1 MDTKEISS
9 TLQLILDVTEELIM
23 EKGCQKT
30 TLQDMIDRSGLSKGA
45 IYHYVKS
52 KDELFALILQN
63 RQKQMNAAF
72 FENVASDKGVF
83 SPFQGIAQRFEEL
96 SHSDQVSNL
105 IFIYL
110 LSKIE
115 NKKIQSILQKQHEDA
130 IQMGE
135 EWIEVGK
142 QYQVIPENV
151 DAKKMSDLLN
161 IFRYGLQISQL
172 IATQSQIREED
183 IYQFLIKT
191 LIK

>member
-1 MDTKEISS
+1 MSSKEMNS
-9 TLQLILDVTEELIM
+9 TLRLILDVTEELIL

-30 TLQDMIDRSGLSKGA
+30 ILQDIIDRSGLSKGA

-52 KDELFALILQN
+52 KDELFSLILQN
-63 RQKQMNAAF
+63 RQQQMNTAF

-83 SPFQGIAQRFEEL
+83 SPFQGIAQRLEEL
-96 SHSDQVSNL
+96 SQSDRVSNQ

-130 IQMGE
+130 IHMGVK
-135 EWIEVGK
+135 WIEVGK
-142 QYQVIPENV
+142 QYQLIPEDIN
-151 DAKKMSDLLN
+151 AEKMSDFFN

-172 IATQSQIREED
+172 IATQSQVQEED

-191 LIK
+191 LTK

>member
-1 MDTKEISS
+1 MSSKEMNS
-9 TLQLILDVTEELIM
+9 TLRLILDVTEELIL

-30 TLQDMIDRSGLSKGA
+30 ILQDIIDRSGLSKGA

-52 KDELFALILQN
+52 KDELFSLILQN
-63 RQKQMNAAF
+63 RQQQMNTAF

-83 SPFQGIAQRFEEL
+83 SPFQGIAQRLEEL
-96 SHSDQVSNL
+96 SQSDRVSNQ

-130 IQMGE
+130 IHMGVK
-135 EWIEVGK
+135 WIEVGK
-142 QYQVIPENV
+142 QYQLIPEDIN
-151 DAKKMSDLLN
+151 AEKMSDFFN

-172 IATQSQIREED
+172 IATQSQVREED

-191 LIK
+191 LTK

>member
-1 MDTKEISS
+1 MSSKEMNT
-9 TLQLILDVTEELIM
+9 TLRLILDVTEKLIL

-30 TLQDMIDRSGLSKGA
+30 TLQDIINQSGLSKGA

-63 RQKQMNAAF
+63 HQKQINAAF
-72 FENVASDKGVF
+72 FENVASDKGVY

-96 SHSDQVSNL
+96 SRSDQVSNL

-115 NKKIQSILQKQHEDA
+115 NKKIQSILQKQHENA

-142 QYQVIPENV
+142 KYQVIPENT
-151 DAKKMSDLLN
+151 DAKKMSDLFN

-172 IATQSQIREED
+172 IATESQVREED
-183 IYQFLIKT
+183 IYQLLIKNLT
-191 LIK
+191 K